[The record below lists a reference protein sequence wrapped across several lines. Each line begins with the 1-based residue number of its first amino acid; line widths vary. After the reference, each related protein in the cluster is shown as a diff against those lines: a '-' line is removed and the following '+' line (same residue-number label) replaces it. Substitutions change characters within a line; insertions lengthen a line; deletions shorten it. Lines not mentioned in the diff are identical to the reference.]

1 MSTLPRFRLPDE
13 SSSRDV
19 NAVAAASASAAW
31 EDFDDLDD
39 LETRIQ
45 HKDPEF
51 DVMPTR
57 VRPGLGKQLIARA
70 PLKAVNVDDVV
81 EELRAAAAGR
91 KPRVRE
97 LASTELVPCSE
108 PDGSMVEESADSSG
122 AVIEVDASELLVD
135 RAVPAR
141 PMWNV
146 RQVARPQLVPAS
158 GGPWAPS
165 ISGPTKAPTSRF
177 VMTAALAMLVGA
189 LLAISAAFLVWRL
202 SGLSL

>member
-19 NAVAAASASAAW
+19 NAVAAASASANW

-57 VRPGLGKQLIARA
+57 VRPGLGKQLLARA

-97 LASTELVPCSE
+97 LASTELIE
-108 PDGSMVEESADSSG
+108 DSADSSG

-146 RQVARPQLVPAS
+146 RQVARPKLVSAS